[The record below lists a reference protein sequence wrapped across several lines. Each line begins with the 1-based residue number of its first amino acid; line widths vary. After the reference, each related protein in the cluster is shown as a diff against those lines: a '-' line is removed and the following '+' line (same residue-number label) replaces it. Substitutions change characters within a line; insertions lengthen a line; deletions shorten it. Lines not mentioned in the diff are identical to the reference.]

1 MLLILFSWQFW
12 NIFQFQKYSPIY
24 KSSHSFE
31 VAELRLAP
39 RSSDSNSFPV
49 SKLGVNPPPEDALF
63 PVWCCFPPSRLVKAQ
78 GEGRPLDPGGSYLC
92 PHCQSWAAWCCGQ
105 LGEGT
110 QALHCLLSS
119 SWEPRRSGSWGVAF
133 QRRTISPQTGG
144 LTNMGLPTF
153 YFTEWGHKKN
163 KNKNKTSVINNQYP
177 LNENIQHHLQKGR
190 T

>member
-12 NIFQFQKYSPIY
+12 NIFQFQKDSPIY

-49 SKLGVNPPPEDALF
+49 SKLGVNPPPEDALL

-92 PHCQSWAAWCCGQ
+92 PHCQSWAAWCCD
-105 LGEGT
+105 
-110 QALHCLLSS
+110 
-119 SWEPRRSGSWGVAF
+119 SWGRGLRHSTAPRLPPENPGEVV
-133 QRRTISPQTGG
+133 RGVWLSRGG
-144 LTNMGLPTF
+144 QFPPKL
-153 YFTEWGHKKN
+153 ED
-163 KNKNKTSVINNQYP
+163 
-177 LNENIQHHLQKGR
+177 
-190 T
+190 